1 MMNPSESMMVITSLE
16 FWANDLNRA
25 SVPAECS
32 RAAPA
37 SVEMNDASCNSDSLR
52 TARPPCPCVT

>member
-1 MMNPSESMMVITSLE
+1 MITPSESMMVITSLE
-16 FWANDLNRA
+16 FWANDLNLA

-37 SVEMNDASCNSDSLR
+37 SVEMNDASCNSS
-52 TARPPCPCVT
+52 APNRPPTWPWVT